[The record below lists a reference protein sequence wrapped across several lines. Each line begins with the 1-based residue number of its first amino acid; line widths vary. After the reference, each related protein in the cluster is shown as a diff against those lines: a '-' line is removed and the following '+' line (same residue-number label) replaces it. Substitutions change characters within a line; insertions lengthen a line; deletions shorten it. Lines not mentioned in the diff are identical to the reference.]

1 MPFGLSQRDI
11 ELLRQTLS
19 ALPEVEE
26 AIVFGSRAKGNAE
39 PGADI
44 DIALKGESVTEKTVL
59 TLVTALEE
67 LPLPYFYDIVAYRNI
82 QNQDLIE
89 HIDRVGG
96 VLYERGYP
104 W

>member
-1 MPFGLSQRDI
+1 MPFGLSQRDVDLI
-11 ELLRQTLS
+11 RQTLS
-19 ALPEVEE
+19 KLSEVQK

-59 TLVTALEE
+59 TLVTAQEE
-67 LPLPYFYDIVAYRNI
+67 LPLPYFYDIVAYHNI

-89 HIDRVGG
+89 HIDRVEG
-96 VLYERGYP
+96 VLYERGNP